1 MSTIDPTID
10 KNFEHWEVEADPP
23 PDVAAVCFK
32 NADLGYFSYN
42 PPRGFTAEEIMQFRG
57 AETCLTLE
65 KTKELIQARDE
76 LGTLDL
82 TGDARWK

>member
-10 KNFEHWEVEADPP
+10 KMHLACICFENVDI
-23 PDVAAVCFK
+23 
-32 NADLGYFSYN
+32 GYFSYD

-65 KTKELIQARDE
+65 KIKELIQARDE
-76 LGTLDL
+76 AGTSGV